1 MKTYLNPENV
11 HPPIA
16 GYTHQIEIKGP
27 ERLLVLSGQVGRTEE
42 GTVPEDAIAQLDLAF
57 ENLYRNLKSAGMDMQ
72 DIVKITLY
80 LVGEMDAVKRR
91 DVISARLKDHKPC
104 MTLVYV
110 IALANPIYKVE
121 LDAWASTE

>member
-1 MKTYLNPENV
+1 MKTYRNPENV

-16 GYTHQIEIKGP
+16 GYTHQIEITGP
-27 ERLLVLSGQVGRTEE
+27 ERMLVLSGQVGCTEE
-42 GTVPEDAIAQLDLAF
+42 GTVPEDSIAQLDMAF

-80 LVGEMDAVKRR
+80 LVGEMDAAKRR
-91 DVISARLKDHKPC
+91 DVISSRLKDHKPC

-110 IALANPIYKVE
+110 AGLANPIYKVE